1 MQQVTSMRPGVSGS
15 PPLTRSSLLQRRS
28 MLPEKSGPKAEF
40 TCSPPGGMIMATVR
54 VIARVE
60 SGGPEPGTGYGWS
73 GKGRIRM
80 Q

>member
-1 MQQVTSMRPGVSGS
+1 MQQVIHSRPGDSGS
-15 PPLTRSSLLQRRS
+15 PPLSRISALRRRS
-28 MLPEKSGPKAEF
+28 MPEQSGPKAEF

-73 GKGRIRM
+73 QKSRIRM
-80 Q
+80 P